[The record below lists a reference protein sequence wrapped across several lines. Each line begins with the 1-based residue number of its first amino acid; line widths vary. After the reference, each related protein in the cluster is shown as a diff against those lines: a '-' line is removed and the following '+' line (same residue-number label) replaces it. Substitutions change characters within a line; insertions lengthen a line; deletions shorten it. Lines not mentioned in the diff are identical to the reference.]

1 MKNEARV
8 IQVDDISIGK
18 NIKSLREKR
27 KLAQTDVL
35 ARLQLM
41 GVEISVYSF
50 SKIENGRQNPTVSL
64 LSALTEI
71 LDCDYNA
78 FFGHLK

>member
-1 MKNEARV
+1 MKNEIRI
-8 IQVDDISIGK
+8 IQVDDINIGK
-18 NIKSLREKR
+18 NIKTLREKSN
-27 KLAQTDVL
+27 LTQTDIL

-41 GVEISVYSF
+41 GVEISVYSL

-64 LSALTEI
+64 LTALTEL

-78 FFGHLK
+78 FFNS

>member
-1 MKNEARV
+1 MKNEIRI
-8 IQVDDISIGK
+8 IQVDDINIGK
-18 NIKSLREKR
+18 NIKTLREKSN
-27 KLAQTDVL
+27 LTQTDIL
-35 ARLQLM
+35 TKLQLM
-41 GVEISVYSF
+41 GVEISVYSL

-78 FFGHLK
+78 FFNS

>member
-1 MKNEARV
+1 MKNEIRI
-8 IQVDDISIGK
+8 IQVDDINIGK
-18 NIKSLREKR
+18 NIKTLREKSNLTQTEI
-27 KLAQTDVL
+27 LAK
-35 ARLQLM
+35 LQLM
-41 GVEISVYSF
+41 GIQISVYSL

-78 FFGHLK
+78 FFEQ

>member
-1 MKNEARV
+1 MKNEVRI
-8 IQVDDISIGK
+8 IQVDDVNIGK
-18 NIKSLREKR
+18 NIKTLREKSNLTQTEI
-27 KLAQTDVL
+27 LAK
-35 ARLQLM
+35 LQLM
-41 GVEISVYSF
+41 GIQISVYSL

-78 FFGHLK
+78 FFEQ